1 MSPRARRDVRRRSRA
16 RSEKAKKLRHFP
28 RGSRDDS
35 ARRRHTEEHDAY
47 GKSVLVFLSRAI
59 FHKRRNRY
67 ADPPRLVSRAA
78 SWESSRVRDS
88 RIRPTRRVRLFSTAE
103 LARKDFAR
111 NRLRPRFPIRCATDS
126 NDSSILCLWKTETR
140 ERETRAPTTKGVSGK
155 TEETE
160 TTRRRTASY
169 APTLLRSASTKKR
182 RGDRNH
188 TSRDSVEDE
197 RPPAAVRAPVTCP
210 RPSRGVIAPQ
220 ARPFFFRL
228 GRRRTAPIDG
238 GDRSINSSAS
248 RSASNARWFAAPR
261 GKSAARGRAE
271 LVRDA
276 AP

>member
-1 MSPRARRDVRRRSRA
+1 MVASEGGSPVGDEPARTPRCAPSLARAV
-16 RSEKAKKLRHFP
+16 EKAKKLRHFP

-35 ARRRHTEEHDAY
+35 ARRRRTEEHDAY

-59 FHKRRNRY
+59 FSPR
-67 ADPPRLVSRAA
+67 DEIDTLTPPRLVSRAA

-197 RPPAAVRAPVTCP
+197 RPPAAVRAPDERVLVQVRDVI
-210 RPSRGVIAPQ
+210 RPH
-220 ARPFFFRL
+220 
-228 GRRRTAPIDG
+228 
-238 GDRSINSSAS
+238 
-248 RSASNARWFAAPR
+248 
-261 GKSAARGRAE
+261 GRARF
-271 LVRDA
+271 LFFLG
-276 AP
+276 